1 MPPAYLLRKPLA
13 QLMADAQEGER
24 TLHRALGPLDLVM
37 LGIGAIIGTGIFV
50 LTGVA
55 AVDHAGPAVVLSFA
69 VAGVA
74 SALAALCYAE
84 FATMIP
90 IAGSA
95 YSYSYAT
102 LGELAAWII
111 GWDLI
116 LEYGVASAAVASG
129 WSGYFRVMLEGIG
142 LPIPAALAQAPE
154 AAELDLLRGILQ
166 WIGLPVPAALAGA
179 PANGA
184 VMNLPALGILV
195 AITAL
200 LVIGIRES
208 ATTNSL
214 IVALKLVVILFVI
227 AAGAGYVQPANW
239 QPFAPFGWN
248 GIMAGGAIVFFAY
261 IGFDAVTTAAEES
274 RRPERDMPIGI
285 LGSLGVC
292 TLLYLLVAAVVT
304 GMVPLEQID
313 KTAPLA
319 TAFRERGRDFAAG
332 LISVGAIVG
341 LTSVLLVLL
350 LGQSRIFFAM
360 SRDGLLPPLF
370 GRVHPRFRTPH
381 LSTILVG
388 GVVSLLA
395 AFFPLTLIVELVSIG
410 TLFAFVLVSA
420 GVIVMR
426 QIAPDQHRAFRCPW
440 ADLDLRRGRLPWI
453 PLASIAACGYLMASL
468 PLATWFRFVVWL
480 LAGLA
485 IYGLYGRHHSRVALA
500 ARAGGPVGK

>member
-1 MPPAYLLRKPLA
+1 
-13 QLMADAQEGER
+13 
-24 TLHRALGPLDLVM
+24 
-37 LGIGAIIGTGIFV
+37 V
-50 LTGVA
+50 LSGVA

-69 VAGVA
+69 VAGLA

-102 LGELAAWII
+102 LGELVAWII

-129 WSGYFRVMLEGIG
+129 WSGYFRVMLEGVG
-142 LPIPAALAQAPE
+142 LPIPSAFAHAPGS
-154 AAELDLLRGILQ
+154 A
-166 WIGLPVPAALAGA
+166 AGA
-179 PANGA
+179 I
-184 VMNLPALGILV
+184 VNLPAIGILFV
-195 AITAL
+195 VTAL
-200 LVIGIRES
+200 LVVGIRES
-208 ATTNSL
+208 ASTNSV
-214 IVALKLVVILFVI
+214 IVALKLVVIVFVI

-239 QPFAPFGWN
+239 NPFAPYGWS
-248 GIMAGGAIVFFAY
+248 GVMRGGAVVFFAY

-285 LGSLGVC
+285 LGSLAIC
-292 TLLYLLVAAVVT
+292 TLLYLAVSAVLT
-304 GMVPLEQID
+304 GMVPLSEID

-319 TAFRERGRDFAAG
+319 AAFRARGRDFAAG

-370 GRVHPRFRTPH
+370 SRVHRRFKTPH

-388 GVVSLLA
+388 AFVALFAG
-395 AFFPLTLIVELVSIG
+395 FFPLELIAELVSIG
-410 TLFAFVLVSA
+410 TLFAFVLVSI
-420 GVIVMR
+420 GVVVMR
-426 QIAPDQHRAFRCPW
+426 RIAPDQHRSFRCPA
-440 ADLDLRRGRLPWI
+440 ADLDLGRGRLPWI
-453 PLASIAACGYLMASL
+453 PFFSVVACSYLMASL
-468 PLATWFRFVVWL
+468 PIETWLRFVVWL
-480 LAGLA
+480 AIGLT
-485 IYGLYGRHHSRVALA
+485 IYSLYGRWHSRVALD
-500 ARAGGPVGK
+500 ARA